1 MRGVARETRK
11 VKDHAVTSNSGS
23 PRGSGCPAVAGE
35 PIHPHAG
42 IHQVNPQWRCGDCR
56 GVVAFECIRPLSL
69 AVPGSRRNFT
79 GAVEQVSQSLKMSH
93 HMYQPD
99 AAGLLPQGVILKSK
113 LIIAVGITLSLSA
126 FAQTNSQNLTIE
138 PMSTTTPT
146 FRVTVIS
153 RSVQAVNYQH
163 RSGSSKLDF
172 AGTDLM
178 PSANG
183 VAEINSKRGSIA
195 IEAEFGDLQKPT
207 TFGNEYLTYVLWAIS
222 PEGRAVNLGEV
233 LLGGNR
239 RSKLNVTTD
248 LQAFALV
255 VTAEPYYAVRQPSN
269 VVVLEET
276 KGTTEAVNAKYE
288 LMERGGYIP
297 TGYKFD
303 PVILNAKLPLEF
315 FEARNALRIAESEGA
330 QQYASDSYQHAVQLM
345 NRADSEATSKHIDK
359 KPLIATSR
367 EAVQTAE
374 DARAI
379 AVKKMDDVRLANE
392 RQDSMDAQANS
403 LAQADEATRRK
414 EQAESDTAKAQAAKS
429 QAEADA
435 VNAQAA
441 SAQAQ
446 ADAAKAR
453 NEAADAQAATAKAQS
468 DMAANQA
475 SSATA
480 ISAAQ
485 ADADQSRADTLKAQQ
500 AAQQAENDKAAMRTK
515 LSEQLNSILQ
525 TRDTARGLIVSM
537 SDVLFDTGKYSL
549 KPGAR
554 EKLAKVAG
562 ILLAY
567 PGLNIEVGGYT
578 DNVGGDAMNQTL
590 SENRAGSV
598 RDYLVQQGV
607 SSSSVSSKGFGNS
620 LPVAS
625 NDNSAGR
632 QQNRRVE
639 LLVSGE
645 AIGHPVNAT
654 TGSLH

>member
-1 MRGVARETRK
+1 
-11 VKDHAVTSNSGS
+11 
-23 PRGSGCPAVAGE
+23 
-35 PIHPHAG
+35 
-42 IHQVNPQWRCGDCR
+42 
-56 GVVAFECIRPLSL
+56 
-69 AVPGSRRNFT
+69 
-79 GAVEQVSQSLKMSH
+79 
-93 HMYQPD
+93 
-99 AAGLLPQGVILKSK
+99 LKST
-113 LIIAVGITLSLSA
+113 LLLAIGITLSLSA
-126 FAQTNSQNLTIE
+126 FAQTNSQTASSSESARQI
-138 PMSTTTPT
+138 PT

-163 RSGSSKLDF
+163 RSGSSKVDF

-178 PSANG
+178 PSATG

-195 IEAEFGDLQKPT
+195 IEAEFSSLQKPT

-233 LLGGNR
+233 LLGGNH

-248 LQAFALV
+248 LQAFALI

-269 VVVLEET
+269 AVVLENVIREDT
-276 KGTTEAVNAKYE
+276 KGTSEAVNAKYE

-303 PVILNAKLPLEF
+303 PVVQKAKLPLEF
-315 FEARNALRIAESEGA
+315 FEARNALRIAQSEGA
-330 QQYASDSYQHAVQLM
+330 EQYAPDSYQHAVKLM
-345 NRADSEATSKHIDK
+345 DSADSSATARHVDK
-359 KPLIATSR
+359 KILIATSR

-379 AVKKMDDVRLANE
+379 AVKKMDEVRLANE
-392 RQDSMDAQANS
+392 RQDSADAQARLQGQTDNA
-403 LAQADEATRRK
+403 LLRK
-414 EQAESDTAKAQAAKS
+414 ELAES
-429 QAEADA
+429 
-435 VNAQAA
+435 
-441 SAQAQ
+441 
-446 ADAAKAR
+446 DAAKA
-453 NEAADAQAATAKAQS
+453 EAARNRAEFDSASARAATAQAESRTANAQANQSLAESNLASARNDATDAQNATARAQSDMAASQASSATALAAAQADKSLADSNAARARNDATDAQTATAKAQS

-480 ISAAQ
+480 LSAAQ
-485 ADADQSRADTLKAQQ
+485 ADAERSRL
-500 AAQQAENDKAAMRTK
+500 AAQQAQLSVQQAETDKAAMRTK

-537 SDVLFDTGKYSL
+537 SDVLFDTGQYSL
-549 KPGAR
+549 KSGAR

-562 ILLAY
+562 ILLSY
-567 PGLNIEVGGYT
+567 PGLNIAVGGYT
-578 DNVGGDAMNQTL
+578 DNVGGDSMNQTL

-607 SSSSVSSKGFGNS
+607 STKSVSARGFGNT
-620 LPVAS
+620 LPVVS
-625 NDNSAGR
+625 NETSAGR

-645 AIGHPVNAT
+645 SIGSPANAT
-654 TGSLH
+654 TGSLR